1 MKTKI
6 GLFALLTAIFMS
18 SCINTGR
25 VLPSVTGSQFEL
37 LVVMNDSSWKS
48 ADGKQLKEILTQ
60 EIYGL
65 PQIEPMFDVHHCTH
79 ATFTDV
85 LKPARN
91 LILAEISGR
100 FSAPKISFTHD
111 MWAYPQAITKIMA
124 PDDESFQR
132 AISEHG
138 DKILDFFLKA
148 ERERQTDYNRANINA
163 QAAKEIQ
170 KMFGIT
176 LDVPKGISKITKGE
190 NFIWIMNDNASL
202 HQDILVY
209 SYPYTDANTFTK
221 DYLIAK
227 RDSITKANIPGEI
240 KGSYMITEKN
250 PEAQF
255 REIWVNKGYCAELR
269 GLWKVSGVGMGGP
282 FYSHT
287 RLDEINGRVITVDVF
302 VFAPARSKRNP
313 IRQLE
318 AVVYTAKLP
327 QEINQLKEIS
337 VTGKKK
343 E

>member
-6 GLFALLTAIFMS
+6 GLFAVLTALLMS
-18 SCINTGR
+18 SCLNSGR

-37 LVVMNDSSWKS
+37 LVVINDSSWKS
-48 ADGKQLKEILTQ
+48 TGGKLLKEMLTQ

-65 PQIEPMFDVHHCTH
+65 PQAEPMFDLHHCTH
-79 ATFTDV
+79 AAFSDV

-91 LILAEISGR
+91 LILAEISDK
-100 FSAPKISFTHD
+100 FSAPKISFTRD
-111 MWAYPQAITKIMA
+111 MWAYPQAITKITA
-124 PDDESFQR
+124 PDSESFRQ

-138 DKILDFFLKA
+138 DKIIDFFLRA
-148 ERERQTDYNRANINA
+148 ERERQTDYNRSNINA
-163 QAAKEIQ
+163 QASAEIQ
-170 KMFGIT
+170 KMFGMT
-176 LDVPKGISKITKGE
+176 LDVPKGISKITKGKD
-190 NFIWIMNDNASL
+190 FIWIMNDHATL

-209 SYPYTDANTFTK
+209 SYPYADANTFTK

-227 RDSITKANIPGEI
+227 RDSITRTNIPGEI
-240 KGSYMITEKN
+240 EGSYMITEKN

-255 REIWVNKGYCAELR
+255 SEIWVNKGYCAELR
-269 GLWKVSGVGMGGP
+269 GLWKVEGVGMGGP

-287 RLDEINGRVITVDVF
+287 RLDEINRRVITVDVF
-302 VFAPARSKRNP
+302 VFAPSRSKRNP

-327 QEINQLKEIS
+327 QEINQLKEVS
-337 VTGKKK
+337 VTGEKP